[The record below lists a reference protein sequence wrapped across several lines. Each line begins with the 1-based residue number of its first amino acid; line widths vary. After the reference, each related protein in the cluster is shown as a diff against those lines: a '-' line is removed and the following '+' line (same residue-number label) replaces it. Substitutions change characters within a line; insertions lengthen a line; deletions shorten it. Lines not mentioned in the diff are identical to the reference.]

1 MYQYDFHTLI
11 DRHGTDCSKWDD
23 IPYPVKAED
32 MLPMWTA
39 DMDFACPPAVM
50 DAIRKRMEHP
60 IFGYMKLPERYK
72 ESIISWHRER
82 YASEVKKEEIIPV
95 ASVLGGVAMAIQGLT
110 EKGDKILISTP
121 GYHAFLNAIHHNER
135 ILVPSP
141 MIRKDDLY
149 YMDFDRMEKQI
160 EEENI
165 KLFLLCSPHNPT
177 GRIWTQEELKQLTE
191 LCWRHQVYIVSD
203 EIHADMTLTHPF
215 LPVLKAGGEKAA
227 EITIALYAPTKTF
240 NIAGLC
246 TAYAVIRNPNLA
258 VRFEKAL
265 LASGLKLKNTLGV
278 EAMIGGYTNGAQ
290 WVNELQQYL
299 LENAEFAVD
308 YIRKHIPAIDA
319 YVPQATYF
327 LWMDFAKTGLSQENI
342 IEKIVNEAHVAVTR
356 GDDFIEGGETFV
368 RLVYACPRAR
378 LEEALA
384 RLQKAF
390 T

>member
-1 MYQYDFHTLI
+1 
-11 DRHGTDCSKWDD
+11 
-23 IPYPVKAED
+23 

-50 DAIRKRMEHP
+50 DAIRTRMEHP
-60 IFGYMKLPERYK
+60 VFGYMKLPARYE
-72 ESIISWHRER
+72 ESIILWHKKR
-82 YASEVKKEEIIPV
+82 YGSEIKKEEIIPV

-121 GYHAFLNAIHHNER
+121 GYHAFSNAVLNNER

-141 MIRKDDLY
+141 MIKKEELY
-149 YMDFDRMEKQI
+149 YMDFARMEKQI

-177 GRIWTQEELKQLTE
+177 GRIWTQEELEILVE
-191 LCWRHQVYIVSD
+191 LCWRHRVYIISD

-215 LPVLKAGGEKAA
+215 LPVLKAGGDKAA

-246 TAYAVIRNPNLA
+246 TAYAVIKNQNLA
-258 VRFEKAL
+258 DRFKKAL

-278 EAMIGGYTNGAQ
+278 EAMIGGYLNGAQ
-290 WVNELQQYL
+290 WVDELQRYL
-299 LENAEFAVD
+299 LDNASFAVE
-308 YIRKHIPAIDA
+308 YIKENIPVIQA

-327 LWMDFAKTGLSQENI
+327 LWLDFAKTGLCQDEI
-342 IEKIVNEAHVAVTR
+342 IEKIVNEAHIAVTR
-356 GDDFIEGGETFV
+356 GDDFIRGGDTCV
-368 RLVYACPRAR
+368 RMVYACPRTR
-378 LEEALA
+378 LAEALT
-384 RLQKAF
+384 RLKKVFA
-390 T
+390 